1 MRNRSIPAKKELPIQ
16 TFTKIQQLFAEKSW
30 PLDGFLDEGYF
41 DKFCLMMQ
49 ELSEEQQEMLLALSQ
64 DFVWVQDMEYLKYFV
79 IVFDLLINQLD
90 ANVRRTIVITPLLPP
105 EDFGKPKSSVAL
117 FYQIKSSIFHIQKK
131 YSSHNICLLE
141 SPSTF
146 DESNFSPDT
155 IFCLVDDFIGSGET
169 AIAATQFFPDRK
181 IPTNN
186 IFVLGLVAMQQGV
199 DCLIQNS
206 IQVFSGKIM
215 QKAISERSDGKKDT
229 YCDLMEAIE
238 VKIKVRDEYKFGYAH
253 SEGLVKMM
261 RTPNNTFPIYWLKNK
276 KNQNPPFPR

>member
-1 MRNRSIPAKKELPIQ
+1 MRNRSIPAKKGLPIQ

-49 ELSEEQQEMLLALSQ
+49 ELSKEQQEMLLALSQ

-79 IVFDLLINQLD
+79 IVFDLFINQLD
-90 ANVRRTIVITPLLPP
+90 PNVRRTIVITPLLPP
-105 EDFGKPKSSVAL
+105 DDFGKSKSSVAL
-117 FYQIKSSIFHIQKK
+117 FYQIKSSIFHIQNK
-131 YSSHNICLLE
+131 YSNHNICLLE
-141 SPSTF
+141 SPSAF
-146 DESNFSPDT
+146 DESAFALDT

-169 AIAATQFFPDRK
+169 AIAATQFFLDRE
-181 IPTNN
+181 IPTDN

-199 DCLIQNS
+199 NCLTQNN

-229 YCDLMEAIE
+229 YCELMREIE
-238 VKIKVRDEYKFGYAH
+238 VKIKVRDKYKFGYAQ

-261 RTPNNTFPIYWLKNK
+261 RTPNNTFPIYWLKNN
-276 KNQNPPFPR
+276 KNPNPPFPR